1 MTASSSDPR
10 IELARHTVGDVTVV
24 ADPTLPPRL
33 LRLADAHGNGYLAKH
48 HTDPSRYAAE
58 THAYRTWGRHLT
70 GHVPDLISHHDASH
84 TLLFTA
90 VPGRSADALPSG
102 TAEEEQ
108 AHHDAGL
115 VLGLLHRAT
124 SGPPAGEAVGAELA
138 VRLRAWVSKAERA
151 DLLSTAERRLLL
163 ETADQLADTRMDSAV
178 CHLDYQPRNWLHAP
192 GNLWVCDFEH
202 MRRDARIRDF
212 ARLEFR
218 RWQAAP
224 YLRTAFFTGYGTR
237 LASTDERLLESFGAI
252 EAATAIVRGHERDD
266 AALTTHGRTVL
277 SRLFRP
283 L

>member
-10 IELARHTVGDVTVV
+10 IELARHTVGDVTVI
-24 ADPTLPPRL
+24 ADPSLPPRL
-33 LRLADAHGNGYLAKH
+33 LRLADAHSNDYLAKH

-58 THAYRTWGRHLT
+58 THAYLTWGRHLT
-70 GHVPDLISHHDASH
+70 GHAPKLIGHHDASH

-90 VPGRSADALPSG
+90 VPGKSADILPPG
-102 TAEEEQ
+102 TTEEEQ

-115 VLGLLHRAT
+115 VLALLHHAT
-124 SGPPAGEAVGAELA
+124 SKPPDEATIGAELA
-138 VRLRAWVSKAERA
+138 LRLRTWVSKAERA

-163 ETADQLADTRMDSAV
+163 ETADQLANTRMDSTV
-178 CHLDYQPRNWLHAP
+178 CHLDFQPRNWLYVP

-212 ARLEFR
+212 ARLAFR
-218 RWQAAP
+218 RWQTVP
-224 YLRTAFFTGYGTR
+224 HLRTAFFTGYGTR
-237 LASTDERLLESFGAI
+237 LTSTDERLLANFGAI

-277 SRLFRP
+277 SRLSRP